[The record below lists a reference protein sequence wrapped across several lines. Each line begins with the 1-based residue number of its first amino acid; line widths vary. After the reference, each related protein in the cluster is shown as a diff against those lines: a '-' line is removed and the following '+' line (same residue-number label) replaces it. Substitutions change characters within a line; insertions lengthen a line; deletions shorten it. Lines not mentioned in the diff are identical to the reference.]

1 MTMRPH
7 LSLPKEL
14 EKFRK
19 DIESTMQPTIKIS
32 TSTNKPTLFA
42 SKFAGYPYLPKN
54 FEHPIDGKG
63 NYMKL
68 LAQINFEDLPRVLN
82 DMPQKG
88 MLQIFL
94 SGDDDVMG
102 LDFNNQTNQKNF
114 RVIYHEDILKEGE
127 VTTDFSY
134 MTTFE
139 DEHFPIGD
147 EVSLSFSVNFEAVST
162 PDRAF
167 DEFYGELDFEEI
179 VGEDENGDEITL
191 LELYEENL
199 SNEGHKIG
207 GYAFFTQSDPRED
220 RSYKHYDVLLLQI
233 DTDDDNEI
241 MWGDC
246 GVANFFIKVEDLK
259 KLDFSNVLYNW
270 DCH

>member
-32 TSTNKPTLFA
+32 TSTNKPTLFE
-42 SKFAGYPYLPKN
+42 SKLAGYPYLPEN

-63 NYMKL
+63 KYMKL

-94 SGDDDVMG
+94 SGDEDVMG

-127 VTTDFSY
+127 VTTDFVRPAWVQS
-134 MTTFE
+134 
-139 DEHFPIGD
+139 IG
-147 EVSLSFSVNFEAVST
+147 
-162 PDRAF
+162 
-167 DEFYGELDFEEI
+167 
-179 VGEDENGDEITL
+179 
-191 LELYEENL
+191 
-199 SNEGHKIG
+199 
-207 GYAFFTQSDPRED
+207 
-220 RSYKHYDVLLLQI
+220 
-233 DTDDDNEI
+233 
-241 MWGDC
+241 
-246 GVANFFIKVEDLK
+246 
-259 KLDFSNVLYNW
+259 
-270 DCH
+270 